1 MLAAVVEALLSARA
15 ALAALAAAALA
26 AAIQEVR
33 PGKPELPTLVVAVE
47 ALAHGQVM
55 PELNTAAQAVPASSS
70 FVMRGE

>member
-15 ALAALAAAALA
+15 ALAALAAAAQA
-26 AAIQEVR
+26 AAIQEAR

-55 PELNTAAQAVPASSS
+55 PVDLAAQAALASSS